1 MSKETLRAYSVH
13 FFTASGVAIA
23 MWALIAIY
31 QHQLQLALWL
41 LALAAVIDSIDGT
54 LARKFNTGDLADK
67 FDGTRLDNII
77 DYVTWTVL
85 PLFWGFVALNLPI
98 WILAL
103 CATASV
109 LGFSNKNAK
118 TDDLFFLGFPS
129 YWNIVILYCYFLE
142 LTPVTTCLILLFCAI
157 LVFVPIK
164 YIYPSRTP
172 HYQNLTIALGIIFI
186 FQVAGLLYYYNQAPY
201 WLIYSSLIFPVYYVS
216 LSIYLT
222 IFQINKSK
230 N

>member
-1 MSKETLRAYSVH
+1 MSIIKLRAYSVH
-13 FFTASGVAIA
+13 FFTASGIAVA

-31 QHQLQLALWL
+31 QHKLQLALWL

-54 LARKFNTGDLADK
+54 LARKFKTPRLADT
-67 FDGTRLDNII
+67 FDGALLDNII
-77 DYVTWTVL
+77 DFVTWTVL
-85 PLFWGFVALNLPI
+85 PLFWGYVALNLPI

-118 TDDLFFLGFPS
+118 TDDLYFLGFPS

-142 LTPVTTCLILLFCAI
+142 LSTLSSCLILVLCAV

-172 HYQNLTIALGIIFI
+172 QGQTLTLVLGSIFI
-186 FQVAGLLYYYNQAPY
+186 FQVAGLLYYYHEAPN
-201 WLIYSSLIFPVYYVS
+201 WLIYSSLLFPAYYISYS
-216 LSIYLT
+216 LLLNFYSK
-222 IFQINKSK
+222 QPKSK
-230 N
+230 